1 MGVKV
6 GMLYAPVFLLLLS
19 RSIDS
24 VIKVVMYLECV
35 GYVHKNS

>member
-1 MGVKV
+1 M
-6 GMLYAPVFLLLLS
+6 GMLYAPVFLLLLL

-35 GYVHKNS
+35 GYVHENS